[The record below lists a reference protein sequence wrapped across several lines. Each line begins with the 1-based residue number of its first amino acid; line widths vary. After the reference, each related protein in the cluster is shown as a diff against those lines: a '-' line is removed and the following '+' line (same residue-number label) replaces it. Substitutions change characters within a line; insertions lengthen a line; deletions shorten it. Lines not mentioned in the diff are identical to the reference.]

1 MGEKVRG
8 LVWCRGA
15 ALPCSVGLLHNRW
28 WWGANAVLWLE
39 NGAALGF
46 YYPSTSEMDRGGN
59 RHVVTVRERR
69 IGGQGLSGGACPLS
83 R

>member
-46 YYPSTSEMDRGGN
+46 
-59 RHVVTVRERR
+59 
-69 IGGQGLSGGACPLS
+69 
-83 R
+83 